1 MVEENDQTLSS
12 PDSYISS
19 NWLPSPPG
27 AQEEGA
33 DTVTRSGEAKP
44 TAADVQSAK
53 MEALGRLS
61 AGIAH
66 EINTPAQFVGDHLKF
81 IEDSIKEILKGPG
94 SVYLPD
100 FIKENLPIAIKNTIV
115 GVNRIG
121 GIVSTMR
128 RFSHQGLDKNMK
140 PGDINQAIRDALVLC
155 RTRLDQEFVDLR
167 FSLGKDMPKVNCA
180 LSEISHAILSLIAN
194 AYDSILENAT
204 NEEKGTISIRSS
216 AEADGVKVEV
226 RDNGGGIPDSIRDR
240 IFEPFFTTKAVG
252 QGMGQGLALV
262 HALIVVEHGGK
273 LVFETEVGKG
283 SSFEIF
289 LPLDPEREQA

>member
-1 MVEENDQTLSS
+1 
-12 PDSYISS
+12 
-19 NWLPSPPG
+19 
-27 AQEEGA
+27 
-33 DTVTRSGEAKP
+33 
-44 TAADVQSAK
+44 
-53 MEALGRLS
+53 
-61 AGIAH
+61 
-66 EINTPAQFVGDHLKF
+66 
-81 IEDSIKEILKGPG
+81 
-94 SVYLPD
+94 
-100 FIKENLPIAIKNTIV
+100 
-115 GVNRIG
+115 
-121 GIVSTMR
+121 
-128 RFSHQGLDKNMK
+128 
-140 PGDINQAIRDALVLC
+140 
-155 RTRLDQEFVDLR
+155 
-167 FSLGKDMPKVNCA
+167 MPKVNCA